1 MVCSKKNKITVVVVI
16 MLIVVGAGGYFGY
29 RFVSKLM
36 TWHHLDQTYQEQ
48 FKPPTELAPEL
59 KGKKIVF
66 HMKTGLD
73 QDDSQICVGFNI
85 IFASLEAGA
94 DVTVV
99 FDAGALLDLT
109 GNGHNLESTGVP
121 LRLKKVIAA
130 QMNLPLEQMPNNYRK
145 FLELLHQRGATFY
158 ANTAM
163 LIVTGDA
170 EQVRAKI
177 AGYDFIEPVTYARLA
192 ELLAQTDSVIVY

>member
-1 MVCSKKNKITVVVVI
+1 MVCSKKNKVTVIVVI
-16 MLIVVGAGGYFGY
+16 MLIVVSAGGYFGY

-36 TWHHLDQTYQEQ
+36 TWRHLDQTYQEQ
-48 FKPPTELAPEL
+48 FKPPTELAPES

-109 GNGHNLESTGVP
+109 GKRHNLESTGVP

-130 QMNLPLEQMPNNYRK
+130 QMNLPLEQMPNNYRDYLK
-145 FLELLHQRGATFY
+145 LLHQRGATVF

-163 LIVTGDA
+163 LIVTGEA
-170 EQVRAKI
+170 EQVQAKI

-192 ELLAQTDSVIVY
+192 ELLTQTDSVIVY

>member
-1 MVCSKKNKITVVVVI
+1 MSVKMAVI
-16 MLIVVGAGGYFGY
+16 IVTLLIVVGAGGYFGY

-36 TWHHLDQTYQEQ
+36 TWRHLDQTYQEH
-48 FKPPTELAPEL
+48 FEPPATVAADI
-59 KGKKIVF
+59 KGKRIVF

-85 IFASLEAGA
+85 ILASVEAGA
-94 DVTVV
+94 DVNVV

-109 GNGHNLESTGVP
+109 GKSRNLESTGVP

-130 QMNLPLEQMPNNYRK
+130 QMNLPLEQMPNNYRE
-145 FLELLHQRGATFY
+145 FLELLHRRGATVY

-170 EQVRAKI
+170 EQVQVKV

-192 ELLAQTDSVIVY
+192 ELLTQTDSVIAY

>member
-1 MVCSKKNKITVVVVI
+1 MSVKIPGIAVVI
-16 MLIVVGAGGYFGY
+16 LTVVGAGGYFGY
-29 RFVSKLM
+29 GFVSKLM
-36 TWHHLDQTYQEQ
+36 TWRHLDQTYQEP
-48 FKPPTELAPEL
+48 FKSPAEIAPEL
-59 KGKKIVF
+59 KGKKVLF

-73 QDDSQICVGFNI
+73 QDDSQICVGFNV
-85 IFASLEAGA
+85 IFAALEAGA

-109 GNGHNLESTGVP
+109 GKRHNLESTGVP

-130 QMNLPLEQMPNNYRK
+130 QMNLPWEQMPSNYREY
-145 FLELLHQRGATFY
+145 LELLHQRGASVY

-170 EQVRAKI
+170 EQVQATI
-177 AGYDFIEPVTYARLA
+177 AGYDFIAPATYAPLA
-192 ELLAQTDSVIVY
+192 ALLTQADSVIDY

>member
-1 MVCSKKNKITVVVVI
+1 MPVKRISIIVLV
-16 MLIVVGAGGYFGY
+16 LIVIGVGAYFGY
-29 RFVSKLM
+29 PFARKLM
-36 TWHHLDQTYQEQ
+36 TWRHLDQTYTEQ
-48 FKPPTELAPEL
+48 FKPPVEIAPEL
-59 KGKKIVF
+59 KGKNVLF

-85 IFASLEAGA
+85 VLASLEADA

-109 GNGHNLESTGVP
+109 GKRHNLESTGVP

-130 QMNLPLEQMPNNYRK
+130 QMNLPLEQMPNNYK
-145 FLELLHQRGATFY
+145 EYLELLHRRGAAVF

-170 EQVRAKI
+170 RQVQAKI
-177 AGYDFIEPVTYARLA
+177 AGYDFVEPVTYTRVA
-192 ELLAQTDSVIVY
+192 ELLMQADHVIVY

>member
-1 MVCSKKNKITVVVVI
+1 MSARVTVIVVI
-16 MLIVVGAGGYFGY
+16 VLIAVGAGGYAGY
-29 RFVSKLM
+29 RFVSRLM
-36 TWHHLDQTYQEQ
+36 TWRHLDQTYQEQ
-48 FKPPTELAPEL
+48 FKSPAEIAPEL
-59 KGKKIVF
+59 KGKKVLF

-85 IFASLEAGA
+85 ILASLEAGA

-109 GNGHNLESTGVP
+109 NKRHNLESTGVP
-121 LRLKKVIAA
+121 IRLKKVIAA
-130 QMNLPLEQMPNNYRK
+130 QTNRPLEQMPNNYREY
-145 FLELLHQRGATFY
+145 LELLRQRGATVY

-170 EQVRAKI
+170 TQVTAKV
-177 AGYDFIEPVTYARLA
+177 AGYDFIEPVAYARLA
-192 ELLAQTDSVIVY
+192 HLLAQADSVIVY